1 MKSSKLIA
9 SIVLTILFSTFS
21 TNTIFAAASG
31 TTGSSLVVVQ
41 NDQKT
46 FVPREETKVTKEYI
60 TALALD
66 GLYRVYKAGLDFTD
80 VTGKF
85 RDLGKIDETIM
96 CAFGKDSLLDVTADD
111 EWDSYK
117 ICIVSKGL
125 IDGDNKVGMVFDN
138 SDMKRFTKDNSK
150 VDPSFFVYYGVTGSR
165 YYDNFNKLGS
175 IYPGPLALIY
185 WGIKNIGVNLL
196 NDYSLVPSD
205 CEKIYTTTRAV
216 TAKRDGFYYDYP
228 QVIFA
233 AAGYKN
239 VDQQNCAQSS
249 TKYVSCTASL
259 VKDQGTKNEML
270 FTGKICL
277 QPIVDSPTERFQQ
290 LAFEVIEL
298 INSRKS
304 IGDLQYVD
312 KMSVKLNEMQSILD
326 QHSKKKVLTDSSKQS
341 NLINLHLTPEGATK
355 LGQKVHE
362 HIRDAYVAS
371 TSSITD
377 DQAVN
382 LATQFVEILKAK
394 GLDKLV
400 IQEEMGM
407 DLDAILAVFDEMKK
421 FHAGEINPTQQK
433 LGVTGTNALVMQSLN
448 DYRLLDNNVE
458 NKAQDTLRQA
468 FHIGRVLQANEGTK
482 EFDVTARE
490 EERQKDVRTLL
501 GDIKAVPA
509 ITAVSNS
516 DNAGEEKKE
525 L

>member
-96 CAFGKDSLLDVTADD
+96 CAFGKNSLLYVTAD

-117 ICIVSKGL
+117 TCITSKGL
-125 IDGDNKVGMVFDN
+125 IDGNNKTGMVFDK
-138 SDMKRFTKDNSK
+138 SDLKRFTEDNSK
-150 VDPSFFVYYGVTGSR
+150 VNPPFFVSYRG
-165 YYDNFNKLGS
+165 FPLGGRNREFDGGGY

-196 NDYSLVPSD
+196 NDGSSLSSNN
-205 CEKIYTTTRAV
+205 CEKLYTITRQAIPG
-216 TAKRDGFYYDYP
+216 DGFYYNHP
-228 QVIFA
+228 SFTFIA
-233 AAGYKN
+233 NEYKE
-239 VDQQNCAQSS
+239 VDQQNCAQSLP
-249 TKYVSCTASL
+249 KYVSCEVSR
-259 VKDQGTKNEML
+259 VEFKGTSCEKL
-270 FTGKICL
+270 SIGKACL
-277 QPIVDSPTERFQQ
+277 QFINSPTERFQQ
-290 LAFEVIEL
+290 LALEVIEL

-304 IGDLQYVD
+304 TGDLQYVD
-312 KMSVKLNEMQSILD
+312 KMSVKLNEMQSVLD

-341 NLINLHLTPEGATK
+341 NLINLHLTTEGATK

-362 HIRDAYVAS
+362 HMRDAYVAS

-394 GLDKLV
+394 GFDKLMT
-400 IQEEMGM
+400 QEEMGM